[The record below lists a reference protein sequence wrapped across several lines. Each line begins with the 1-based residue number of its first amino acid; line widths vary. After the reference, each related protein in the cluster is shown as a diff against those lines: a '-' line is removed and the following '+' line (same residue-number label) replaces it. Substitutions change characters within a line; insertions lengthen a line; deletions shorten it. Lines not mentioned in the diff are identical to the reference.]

1 MRPVVLLAGV
11 VLGIALDAGG
21 AGAWTAQAVPEETA
35 PARTAAERHFAA
47 GTSSLESGDPWRARE
62 HFERALREGYPEG
75 PGYDALADAW
85 LALDNRLFYA
95 RDALERSLEADPGDL
110 DNWLRLARVNLQ
122 LEGGDADPRAR
133 RALHEILR
141 RQPLHD
147 EAYRLWSRMY
157 LVPGDS
163 RALAEEFARGLEREY
178 VPELAL
184 RRIDVLAD
192 AGLFEEARDAIEEF
206 RGRVRQE
213 RYLARLS
220 YHAGVVL
227 AALGDARSGSAYYF
241 NGLGFARSAE
251 DLQPYYR
258 DVEPLLSEAERAA
271 WEHASFSRRRAFLT
285 GWWNAR
291 DPLPFSDL
299 NERWVAQLE
308 RNRLARTAYGWK
320 KPVSKSKLVALGGR
334 DSGLPAVDVE
344 LDGRALDDRGA
355 FFLRHGRPEET
366 DGVGVQECGFWLYRN
381 EAFAGDGEVAVN
393 FTTGAGSILGT
404 RGQFFGNDCNF
415 TTIPHTGRALEYFA
429 PWGLGGT
436 DLLRAQQK
444 ALDDFEEG
452 LSTDTYEHRIE
463 EVIPVVELP
472 VGFSAFQDGSELFL
486 FFSVPLSSVEV
497 RGNQYRYRKGLV
509 LYDARWNE
517 LLRRTEEADAVVAR
531 VPERDGRSEYYLVDM
546 FRLRMAPGAYAFAL
560 QVDDL
565 QGDGIGVVKGPLQ
578 VRRFSAT
585 GLELSDL
592 VLSSEAIQGV
602 PPPRFTRH
610 GIPVVALPTRTFLR
624 DEPLGLY
631 FEAYHLSPGA
641 ERELRFRV
649 DYTIR
654 ARKLD
659 RSAIERF
666 FGGLKGLVGVDE
678 EPDAITLSFERT
690 IPWSA
695 GAVWPERVTFDA
707 SALEPGTYTL
717 EVAVTDHNL
726 YERRVEAGTSF
737 QIVD

>member
-1 MRPVVLLAGV
+1 MTLARVLLAGL
-11 VLGIALDAGG
+11 VLEIAGG
-21 AGAWTAQAVPEETA
+21 VDRADAQS
-35 PARTAAERHFAA
+35 AAERNFSA
-47 GTSSLESGDPWRARE
+47 GATSLASGDAWRARE
-62 HFERALREGYPEG
+62 LFERALREGYPEG
-75 PGYDALADAW
+75 PGYSALADAW

-95 RDALERSLEADPGDL
+95 REALERSLEADPEDL
-110 DNWLRLARVNLQ
+110 DNWMRLARVNLQ

-133 RALHEILR
+133 RSLHEVLR
-141 RQPLHD
+141 RDPLHD

-157 LVPGDS
+157 LVPEDS
-163 RALAEEFARGLEREY
+163 RTLAAEFAYSLEGEY
-178 VPELAL
+178 DPDLAL

-192 AGLFEEARDAIEEF
+192 AGEIEAAREGIEEF
-206 RGRVRQE
+206 RRRVRQE

-227 AALGDARSGSAYYF
+227 AALGETKSGAAYYF
-241 NGLGFARSAE
+241 NGLGFARTLE
-251 DLQPYYR
+251 DLDPYYR
-258 DVEPLLSEAERAA
+258 DVEPLLTEAERRA
-271 WEHASFSRRRAFLT
+271 WEEAPVARRRAFLT

-291 DPLPFSDL
+291 DPLPFSEV

-308 RNRLARTAYGWK
+308 RNHLARTAYQWK
-320 KPVSKSKLVALGGR
+320 KPASKSKRVALGGR

-366 DGVGVQECGFWLYRN
+366 DGVGAQECGFWLYRN
-381 EAFAGDGEVAVN
+381 EAFGADGEVAVN
-393 FTTGAGSILGT
+393 FTTGSGSILGT

-415 TTIPHTGRALEYFA
+415 TTIPRTGRALEYFA
-429 PWGLGGT
+429 PWGLAGT
-436 DLLRAQQK
+436 DLLRAQEK
-444 ALDDFEEG
+444 ALEDFEQG
-452 LSTDTYEHRIE
+452 LSTDTYEHRVE
-463 EVIPVVELP
+463 DVIPLEDLP
-472 VGFSAFQDGSELFL
+472 TGFSAFRHGTDLFL
-486 FFSVPLSSVEV
+486 FFSIPLSSVEIE
-497 RGNQYRYRKGLV
+497 NDQYRYRKGLV

-531 VPERDGRSEYYLVDM
+531 VPEADGRSEYYLVDM
-546 FRLRMAPGAYAFAL
+546 FRVRMAPGAYRFAL

-565 QGDGIGVVKGPLQ
+565 NGDGIGVVKGPLR

-592 VLSSEAIQGV
+592 VLSSEAIQGI
-602 PPPRFTRH
+602 PPPRFARH
-610 GIPVVALPTRTFLR
+610 GIPVVALPTRSFLR
-624 DEPLGLY
+624 DQPLGLY
-631 FEAYHLSPGA
+631 FETYHLSPGTG
-641 ERELRFRV
+641 RELKFRV

-654 ARKLD
+654 ARELD

-666 FGGLKGLVGVDE
+666 FGGLRGLVGVRE

-695 GAVWPERVTFDA
+695 GAVWPERLSFDT
-707 SALEPGTYTL
+707 SALEPGTYSL

-726 YERRVEAGTSF
+726 YERQVEAETSF
-737 QIVD
+737 RIVD